1 MENFGL
7 HDKIEIYNREFHIH
21 TGALIE
27 HRKIISEVF
36 EKGMFLISREHP
48 VDLRREVAQVDYDF
62 LNAITEK
69 FHQSVI
75 AELEAVY
82 QIEAKLKRY
91 RHPKSHYYL
100 GILFLKKNLYPEAIS
115 QFKTALEQDGN
126 FMKAYMGLGVSY
138 LKSRKFIPALKVF
151 QKAMSTNEK
160 YPDFL
165 NYYGLAYLFLDDFDH
180 SISMFKEAIRLNP
193 NYVEAQFNLGVSL
206 YKSALQGAK
215 DPEAVAVPARVSI
228 YLKQVRDIPKYRIP
242 HWQKEFNQLL
252 ELLKD
257 NNHKMI
263 LPQLEQFQL
272 RLVDVLS
279 DREKIYEFYLRFLF
293 GGKELSLETIEKY
306 EQYFFSSSDEHTHYP
321 DYWNDLGTFHLIKS
335 RGLYLK
341 AMADFEK
348 AIALAPTF
356 EDAQHNLK
364 MVKSHDKGFLIL
376 LRAILK

>member
-48 VDLRREVAQVDYDF
+48 VDLRRDVPQVDYDF

-100 GILFLKKNLYPEAIS
+100 GILFLKKNLYAEAIN

-126 FMKAYMGLGVSY
+126 FLKAYMGLGVSY

-306 EQYFFSSSDEHTHYP
+306 EQYFFSSSDDHTYYP

-341 AMADFEK
+341 AMTDFEK

>member
-1 MENFGL
+1 LENFGL

-48 VDLRREVAQVDYDF
+48 VDLRREVPQVDYDF

-306 EQYFFSSSDEHTHYP
+306 EQYFFSSSDDHTHYP

>member
-48 VDLRREVAQVDYDF
+48 VDLRREVPQVDYDF

-306 EQYFFSSSDEHTHYP
+306 EQYFFSSSDDHTHYP

>member
-21 TGALIE
+21 TGALVE

-75 AELEAVY
+75 AELEAIY

-100 GILFLKKNLYPEAIS
+100 GILFLKKNLYPEAIN

-138 LKSRKFIPALKVF
+138 LKSRKFVPALKVF
-151 QKAMSTNEK
+151 QKAMSANEK

-215 DPEAVAVPARVSI
+215 DPEAVAVPARVFI
-228 YLKQVRDIPKYRIP
+228 YLKQVRDLPKYRLP

-252 ELLKD
+252 ELLKE
-257 NNHKMI
+257 NNHKII

-306 EQYFFSSSDEHTHYP
+306 EQYFFSSSDDHTHYP

>member
-1 MENFGL
+1 M
-7 HDKIEIYNREFHIH
+7 
-21 TGALIE
+21 
-27 HRKIISEVF
+27 
-36 EKGMFLISREHP
+36 
-48 VDLRREVAQVDYDF
+48 
-62 LNAITEK
+62 
-69 FHQSVI
+69 
-75 AELEAVY
+75 
-82 QIEAKLKRY
+82 
-91 RHPKSHYYL
+91 
-100 GILFLKKNLYPEAIS
+100 
-115 QFKTALEQDGN
+115 
-126 FMKAYMGLGVSY
+126 
-138 LKSRKFIPALKVF
+138 
-151 QKAMSTNEK
+151 
-160 YPDFL
+160 
-165 NYYGLAYLFLDDFDH
+165 
-180 SISMFKEAIRLNP
+180 
-193 NYVEAQFNLGVSL
+193 
-206 YKSALQGAK
+206 
-215 DPEAVAVPARVSI
+215 PARVSI
-228 YLKQVRDIPKYRIP
+228 YLKQVRDLPKYRLP

-306 EQYFFSSSDEHTHYP
+306 EQYFFSSSDDHTHYP

>member
-48 VDLRREVAQVDYDF
+48 VDLRREVPQVDYDF